1 MNQDKYISA
10 DNDPLQT
17 SVFIAAQSQINSEF
31 QRHRD
36 EWITNQEAIGDELK
50 ELTLIMAHLKALQFG
65 LDHLKL
71 WLTYQL
77 RRYQVRHHIM
87 ADLKTI
93 TVLQAEAERTSNQ
106 KWAQVLNDW
115 EQMERR
121 HLKKL

>member
-50 ELTLIMAHLKALQFG
+50 ELTLIMAHVQLAVYVQLKACHSKRKSG
-65 LDHLKL
+65 HLF
-71 WLTYQL
+71 
-77 RRYQVRHHIM
+77 
-87 ADLKTI
+87 
-93 TVLQAEAERTSNQ
+93 
-106 KWAQVLNDW
+106 
-115 EQMERR
+115 
-121 HLKKL
+121 